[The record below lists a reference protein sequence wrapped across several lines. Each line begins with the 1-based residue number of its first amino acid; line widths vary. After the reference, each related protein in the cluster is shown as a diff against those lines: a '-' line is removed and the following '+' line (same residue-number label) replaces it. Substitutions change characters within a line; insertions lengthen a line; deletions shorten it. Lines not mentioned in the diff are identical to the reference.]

1 MNKIYTLA
9 LLLLSLLTLGG
20 CRDLRMEGEEL
31 VAGRKVTVMINI
43 HLAESQMLLRATAPD
58 APSGETNEE
67 KEVTSLYY
75 ILSTPDGTII
85 GLPVRMDG
93 QSTDLKKVS
102 DTEYQYPIALIA
114 GNSYKIAVIANEE
127 LGDFRPT
134 TLDQLKNHLVSSDT
148 ALPSTPLRMY
158 GEVSAENVQ
167 TYTNIRA
174 ELQRSVFAVDIIST
188 ARAEDGFELEDEW
201 YLFNGETKGY
211 LQQDDPATVPGYSSV
226 PANSGKLSTR
236 QRIYSYP
243 KRVEH
248 DLTKEAYVIFRGRY
262 HGVSSYYRVALNVK
276 EGIQSLQ
283 HGRHYRLNVVKVIG
297 VGYNTLEEAVANTAN
312 KIVVFT
318 VADWDMTN
326 SSEVVFFDNYYISAD
341 RVLFE
346 YDAIQ
351 QQRSTTI
358 ETNVPS
364 LVLIPPVDRKNARDP
379 EHPRFEEATWSTMS
393 LSPDGGGTDV
403 IGAGGR
409 RRYRLNVGC
418 FQNNSNAQR
427 DAYAFVRAEGIHTDD
442 LKLRIDVRQRADQ
455 IYYSDAL
462 NMSVSPTDFFSDSGE
477 AEEFRS
483 HVILPIERQ
492 SWSVRDVLFYVPGKG
507 YVSVR
512 DKNADGKQVLDSTL
526 KEEYEFIESVT
537 LPNGKKWDFD
547 EAFASED
554 EAYLVSTIGAGDV
567 VIKTKKMAK
576 AMPRAA
582 KVVIQTGFYN
592 YFFNTI
598 YVTQDFSFDYK
609 ITYPED
615 YPGDMKRD
623 RYVMETDMQSKE
635 PSVFYVDVTS
645 NCSWSAVVTPAG
657 ASSWIKADPI
667 SFSYPATEGY
677 GAEKYTNRLKVTIQ
691 PNETTPHY
699 DKTMK
704 AFVYPEARAATLS
717 IIYKGN
723 AVDSQGYPILE
734 LGGDRIDVYQG
745 GYVEIK
751 DKNGENGKKWL
762 DRNLKTGYLF
772 SEESDSYT
780 NEGYPMLYP
789 YANPIG
795 LPTSVYGAYG
805 KRNHYLAPTPSSRN
819 AGGDYGDDGLFP
831 CGAPQSGYYAGNFNL
846 GNHFLYY
853 YRYGRVQY
861 AEYQLFWFGSY
872 TGNYQNYSFDW
883 NKAKAQYDLPP
894 LRVENTL
901 NPCPPGWGLPT
912 QQDMSNLVA
921 TMSDF
926 GGGQYGAPNAFPWD
940 SHSELTYTYGDMGV
954 KNSGWRT
961 WIPDSQH
968 RDDRQATPF
977 FLPAAG
983 ARLLAWNSTDLSGAI
998 GYYKQA
1004 EKDPLQP
1011 GDADNMLQAS
1021 YTMIVTPSRVQMGIQ
1036 NAAESASVRCVKLGE

>member
-9 LLLLSLLTLGG
+9 LLLLSLLILGG
-20 CRDLRMEGEEL
+20 CRDLRMEGDEL
-31 VAGRKVTVMINI
+31 TPGREVTVMINI
-43 HLAESQMLLRATAPD
+43 HLAESQVLLRAAPD
-58 APSGETNEE
+58 APAGETDEE
-67 KEVTSLYY
+67 KAVNSLYY
-75 ILSTPDGTII
+75 ILFKPDGTII
-85 GLPVRMDG
+85 GSPVRIDK
-93 QSTDLKKVS
+93 SNDLKRVS
-102 DTEYQYPIALIA
+102 DTEYQYPIALTA
-114 GNSYKIAVIANEE
+114 GGSYKIAVIANEE
-127 LGDFRPT
+127 LPAIFRPT
-134 TLDQLKNHLVSSDT
+134 TLDDLRSRLVSSGAD
-148 ALPSTPLRMY
+148 LPSTPLLMY
-158 GEVSAENVQ
+158 GEVSVDNVQ
-167 TYTNIRA
+167 TYTNILA

-201 YLFNGETKGY
+201 YLYNGETKGY
-211 LQQDDPATVPGYSSV
+211 LQQDDPTSVTGYTSA

-236 QRIYSYP
+236 QRVYSYP
-243 KRVEH
+243 KMVSG
-248 DLTKEAYVIFRGRY
+248 DPTKEAYVIFRGRY
-262 HGVSSYYRVALNVK
+262 HGVSSYYRVPLNVK
-276 EGIQSLQ
+276 EGVQSLQ
-283 HGRHYRLNVVKVIG
+283 HGCHYRLNVVKVIG

-312 KIVVFT
+312 KTVVFT

-326 SSEVVFFDNYYISAD
+326 TSEVVFFDNYYISAD
-341 RVLFE
+341 RVFFE

-364 LVLIPPVDRKNARDP
+364 LVLIPPVVRKKTQD
-379 EHPRFEEATWSTMS
+379 EDHPPFEEATWSTMS

-403 IGAGGR
+403 IGPNGA

-418 FQNNSNAQR
+418 FQNNSNEQR

-455 IYYSDAL
+455 VFYSDAL
-462 NMSVSPTDFFSDSGE
+462 NMSVSPIDFFSDSGE

-483 HVILPIERQ
+483 HVTLPIERQ

-512 DKNADGKQVLDSTL
+512 DKNGDGNPVLDKTL

-547 EAFASED
+547 DAFASKD

-576 AMPRAA
+576 SMPRAA
-582 KVVIQTGFYN
+582 KVVIQTGSYN
-592 YFFNTI
+592 YFFSTI

-623 RYVMETDMQSKE
+623 RYVIETDMQSTE
-635 PSVFYVDVTS
+635 SSVFYVEVTS
-645 NCSWSAVVTPAG
+645 NCSWSAEVTPSG
-657 ASSWIKADPI
+657 ATSWIKLEPI
-667 SFSYPATEGY
+667 AFDYGTTEGY
-677 GAEKYTNRLKVTIQ
+677 GTEKKTQRLKVTIK

-723 AVDSQGYPILE
+723 AVDSQGYPILD
-734 LGGDRIDVYQG
+734 LGVDRIDVYQG
-745 GYVEIK
+745 GYVEI
-751 DKNGENGKKWL
+751 NGKKWL

-772 SEESDSYT
+772 SEEYNSNT

-789 YANPIG
+789 YANPVG
-795 LPTSVYGAYG
+795 LPTSVHGAYG
-805 KRNHYLAPTPSSRN
+805 KSNHYLAPTPSSRSV
-819 AGGDYGDDGLFP
+819 GGDYGDDGLFP
-831 CGAPQSGYYAGNFNL
+831 CGAPQSGYYAENFNL

-853 YRYGRVQY
+853 NRYGRVQY
-861 AEYQLFWFGSY
+861 AEYKLFWFGDF
-872 TGNYQNYSFDW
+872 TGNYNNVPFDW
-883 NKAKAQYDLPP
+883 NQARARYNLDP
-894 LRVENTL
+894 LQEGYTL

-912 QQDMSNLVA
+912 QQDMKDLVA
-921 TMSDF
+921 KMSDS

-940 SHSELTYTYGDMGV
+940 SHPDLTYIYGDMGV

-961 WIPDSQH
+961 WIPDSKL
-968 RDDRQATPF
+968 RDDRLATPF

-1004 EKDPLQP
+1004 EKDLLRP
-1011 GDADNMLQAS
+1011 GDADNMKQAS
-1021 YTMIVTPSRVQMGIQ
+1021 NTLIVTPSRVQIGIQ
-1036 NAAESASVRCVKLGE
+1036 NAAESASVRCVKLAE